1 MKLNGDARLYI
12 FVLAISLFT
21 IVWSLLAVDYR
32 FESKLLPVLI
42 GSIVF
47 LLAAA
52 GLWNEVRAQK
62 THAAASSLGSALA
75 RESWHGYLVHF
86 GWLAG
91 FLLAIYLVGYLLAI
105 PIFLFSYT
113 KRLGSGCRVAIAS
126 ALTVSAFIYVAFE
139 LALDVKLYRGLLFL
153 WLS

>member
-1 MKLNGDARLYI
+1 MKLSGDARVYL
-12 FVLAISLFT
+12 FVLAIALFT
-21 IVWSLLAVDYR
+21 IVWSHLGVDYR

-42 GSIVF
+42 GSIVA
-47 LLAAA
+47 LLATV
-52 GLWNEVRAQK
+52 GLWNELRAQK
-62 THAAASSLGSALA
+62 THNAPSSPGSAFA
-75 RESWHGYLVHF
+75 RESWRGYLIHF

-91 FLLAIYLVGYLLAI
+91 FLLAIFFIGYLLAI

-113 KRLGSGCRVAIAS
+113 RRLGSRFLVAIAS
-126 ALTVSAFIYVAFE
+126 ATTVSAFIYVAFE